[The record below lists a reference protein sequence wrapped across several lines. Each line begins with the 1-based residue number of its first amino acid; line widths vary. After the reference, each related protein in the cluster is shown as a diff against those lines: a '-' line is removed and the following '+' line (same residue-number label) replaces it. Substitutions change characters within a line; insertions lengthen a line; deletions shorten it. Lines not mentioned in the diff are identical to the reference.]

1 MATTT
6 DPQLSAD
13 SGGTPDL
20 VGGGITRL
28 NASDGLFL
36 RAQHLTTMEDY
47 SLALSRAIG
56 VAAGTGV
63 VYGYHVWLDG
73 TILKVAAGL
82 AMGPDGQPLRS
93 NGVAEVDISK
103 LTVAEDEFIVVEV
116 APADWDFG
124 QENMYGNLCTDPCS
138 QGGQIQP
145 YRAEGITI
153 NLHHDAMPG
162 LSAEPDLLK
171 RNWLASAYY
180 EREREQAGPWLVPY
194 APATPVPALDTRD
207 FSSATAAPGEKAVPL
222 AVLLKLDGGWV
233 IDVWI
238 ARRDIGDPAPRRA
251 WQWRLA
257 MRPWDVFIAQVLQ
270 FQAQFNDDYQ
280 AARRQPIRSAAA
292 DDIAK
297 ALTELRDARD
307 RQRITP
313 GWLTRGISELEKVA
327 GQAAEASQPGLRD
340 QGFYELPPAGYVPPP
355 PAKTDLTAYV
365 TTLFGPY
372 VDLRIR
378 HCRADYAVRA
388 VEHAQH
394 LDRIPLDPSLQRG
407 TPHVDVL
414 VPSDLADL
422 DALYAASY
430 PWLAFVRRVKSVRRP
445 RVDEVAVYLEDT
457 GLDDPDPVAEEI
469 ARSGHPR
476 GEGPMMVSYPADTY
490 AVPTPPDVYKKVQ
503 ETLRGPFK
511 TITNLKV
518 VGVGLASAEDRQPL
532 AAVRAF
538 LFLVGPPL
546 GGPPQG
552 GGPIEVDDIA
562 VGHKPGLKPE
572 AIVIVYGQ
580 ARDPGK

>member
-6 DPQLSAD
+6 DPQLSAE
-13 SGGTPDL
+13 SGGTPAA

-36 RAQHLTTMEDY
+36 RAQHLNTMQDY
-47 SLALSRAIG
+47 ALELSRSVG

-73 TILKVAAGL
+73 TTLKVAAGL

-93 NGVAEVDISK
+93 NGVAELDISK
-103 LTVAEDEFIVVEV
+103 LAVAEDEFFVVEV

-153 NLHHDAMPG
+153 NLRPDTMPG

-194 APATPVPALDTRD
+194 APGTAVPALATRD
-207 FSSATAAPGEKAVPL
+207 FSSSTAAPGGTAVPL
-222 AVLLKLDGGWV
+222 AALLKLDPNWV

-251 WQWRLA
+251 WQSRLA

-270 FQAQFNDDYQ
+270 FQAQFADDYQ
-280 AARRQPIRSAAA
+280 AAQQQPARPGAA
-292 DDIAK
+292 DEIAK
-297 ALTELRDARD
+297 VVTELRGGWE
-307 RQRITP
+307 RQRIKP

-327 GQAAEASQPGLRD
+327 GDVAEASQPGLHD
-340 QGFYELPPAGYVPPP
+340 QGFYELPPAGYLPAP
-355 PAKTDLTAYV
+355 PAKTDLTTYV
-365 TTLFGPY
+365 TSLFGGY

-378 HCRADYAVRA
+378 PCRADYAVRA
-388 VEHAQH
+388 VEQAQH

-407 TPHVDVL
+407 TPRVDVL

-422 DALYAASY
+422 DVLYAASY
-430 PWLAFVRRVKSVRRP
+430 PWLAFVRRSKPVHQP
-445 RVDEVAVYLEDT
+445 HVDEVAVYL
-457 GLDDPDPVAEEI
+457 LDAKDQDPGEI
-469 ARSGHPR
+469 AVEIAEGRQSR
-476 GEGPMMVSYPADTY
+476 GTGPMMVSYPADTY
-490 AVPTPPDVYKKVQ
+490 AVPTPHEVYDMVH
-503 ETLRGPFK
+503 ETLNEALK
-511 TITNLKV
+511 KIKNLRLA
-518 VGVGLASAEDRQPL
+518 GVGLASAEDRQPL

-538 LFLVGPPL
+538 LFLTGAAP
-546 GGPPQG
+546 G
-552 GGPIEVDDIA
+552 GGQLEVGKIA
-562 VGHKPGLKPE
+562 VNYDNGLKPE
-572 AIVIVYGQ
+572 VIVIVYG
-580 ARDPGK
+580 PGKRGPGE